1 MQRADDHKYA
11 TVCPAALTNR
21 DVKLTFNAFALIV
34 QMILLGMMVV
44 AFTPQFHPRSANGF
58 WSLAGILSAVL
69 IYLTTP
75 VTLLTALLGLR
86 NRAGADRP
94 PGQQRKVP
102 MIDLLELF
110 VSIVF
115 LLPCV
120 PIIASVMIYR

>member
-1 MQRADDHKYA
+1 MQSDDGHQYA
-11 TVCPAALTNR
+11 TAEPAALTSR

-44 AFTPQFHPRSANGF
+44 AFTPQFHPRAANGF
-58 WSLAGILSAVL
+58 WSLAGIVSGVL
-69 IYLTTP
+69 IYLTAP
-75 VTLLTALLGLR
+75 VTLLTALVGLR
-86 NRAGADRP
+86 KHVGADRP